1 MNDTHDRTCSF
12 RTYRVMLLV
21 TVQRVCIS
29 QAHHGST
36 RMFKEAGHDVVDDR
50 VLSRGYYWEARQEHP
65 GGSKIIVSSS
75 VVRLHTSKLKGHPRP
90 PADLRVYE
98 CAASQSYQRLIMRQ
112 FNPAPYYEDSQFVFG
127 ATGAESAYT
136 TSAEASSSAAEGG
149 CSTPPTEYT
158 PELETSEL
166 PYFAID
172 PTLLDDVHD
181 PTSKKRKLDSLSSEL
196 EDHDANMPTF
206 TGTHGRAGHP
216 PTRRFQ
222 SPFLPA
228 SKKICT
234 SNQKT
239 SKIPIPSRLKVSTE
253 IAAPIRSSVPSSI
266 RSSAL
271 SSIHSSVP
279 SSIHSSALSSIH
291 SSVPSSIRSSA
302 PSSIRSTAPSSIR
315 PTAPLRSNLP
325 GCLSTVVPRSTHPPQ
340 SIPQPSHGAITSKK
354 QAMSEPQASLT
365 PTCSFLVHKPI
376 VSRSRPKPK
385 PVVNTMQPLAFSKNT
400 VTLSSRS
407 KLPPVRDIP
416 PVPQDDSDDVEL
428 NSGLLTRKSIGGSSK
443 DKVSAHSRSQLESG
457 RQHSMLQTMQGEI
470 LQLRKEQ
477 SRISQDHSAVTNRID
492 MQVEA
497 IILRLE
503 ALEVLQKMMGI
514 ETNEALPAPVDNT
527 NEFWADIDELTIDN
541 EISSTKVLRP
551 KWELSWTGN
560 AKWHGAYVERFRRD
574 ACTYEPTLSQDTVD
588 KLPSKTLKSL
598 TGKVFKNM
606 KQKYKEA
613 EKPISVQS
621 LNVQSARREKRHLDK
636 AALASAVRPD
646 FPPLAG
652 EEYDFIFAAKWQST
666 DYSGSDASDDI
677 NSSDD
682 EAVSAPQSA
691 PKSIQEEEEDDNLN
705 DVPTCMAVE
714 GCDSRRAIK
723 EIRGAVDEDVEKK
736 EAQKKHWMKKRIPR
750 VQGPPRMAKSLP
762 VHDSMKTPRW
772 AVSTKWLHSLSLEE
786 RNEQEA
792 LMTEDHV
799 IGDSESSTD
808 PNIDDS
814 EQEEINYDSV

>member
-1 MNDTHDRTCSF
+1 MAQLIPSTTPIRALEDHGDRVIAVAVFHDPSTHDERMVTGSYDGMV
-12 RTYRVMLLV
+12 RLWDLKTGKVLKKMDGHRSRVRALAVSRDGKWIASGDESGELIAWHG
-21 TVQRVCIS
+21 TTGEPLSPAIEK
-29 QAHHGST
+29 AHD
-36 RMFKEAGHDVVDDR
+36 A
-50 VLSRGYYWEARQEHP
+50 
-65 GGSKIIVSSS
+65 SS
-75 VVRLHTSKLKGHPRP
+75 VVRLHTSKLKVNIIR
-90 PADLRVYE
+90 DYS

-172 PTLLDDVHD
+172 PTLLDDAHD

-253 IAAPIRSSVPSSI
+253 IAAPIHASVPSSI

-279 SSIHSSALSSIH
+279 SSIRSSALSSIH

-315 PTAPLRSNLP
+315 PTAPSRSNLP
-325 GCLSTVVPRSTHPPQ
+325 ECLSTVVPRSTHPPQ

-354 QAMSEPQASLT
+354 QAVSEPQASLT
-365 PTCSFLVHKPI
+365 PTRSFLVHKPI
-376 VSRSRPKPK
+376 
-385 PVVNTMQPLAFSKNT
+385 PLAFSKNT

-443 DKVSAHSRSQLESG
+443 DK
-457 RQHSMLQTMQGEI
+457 TMQGEI
-470 LQLRKEQ
+470 LQLRKE
-477 SRISQDHSAVTNRID
+477 
-492 MQVEA
+492 
-497 IILRLE
+497 
-503 ALEVLQKMMGI
+503 
-514 ETNEALPAPVDNT
+514 
-527 NEFWADIDELTIDN
+527 
-541 EISSTKVLRP
+541 
-551 KWELSWTGN
+551 
-560 AKWHGAYVERFRRD
+560 
-574 ACTYEPTLSQDTVD
+574 TV
-588 KLPSKTLKSL
+588 S
-598 TGKVFKNM
+598 N
-606 KQKYKEA
+606 
-613 EKPISVQS
+613 
-621 LNVQSARREKRHLDK
+621 
-636 AALASAVRPD
+636 
-646 FPPLAG
+646 FPR
-652 EEYDFIFAAKWQST
+652 S
-666 DYSGSDASDDI
+666 
-677 NSSDD
+677 
-682 EAVSAPQSA
+682 
-691 PKSIQEEEEDDNLN
+691 
-705 DVPTCMAVE
+705 
-714 GCDSRRAIK
+714 
-723 EIRGAVDEDVEKK
+723 
-736 EAQKKHWMKKRIPR
+736 
-750 VQGPPRMAKSLP
+750 
-762 VHDSMKTPRW
+762 
-772 AVSTKWLHSLSLEE
+772 
-786 RNEQEA
+786 
-792 LMTEDHV
+792 
-799 IGDSESSTD
+799 
-808 PNIDDS
+808 
-814 EQEEINYDSV
+814 

>member
-29 QAHHGST
+29 QAHHVPT

-50 VLSRGYYWEARQEHP
+50 VLSRGYWEALQEHP
-65 GGSKIIVSSS
+65 GGSKIIPQVQPSSS
-75 VVRLHTSKLKGHPRP
+75 FQVLEDERLSCDLIALQGVFHHSHVVQLHTSKLKVNVIR
-90 PADLRVYE
+90 DY
-98 CAASQSYQRLIMRQ
+98 SRLIMRQ
-112 FNPAPYYEDSQFVFG
+112 FNPVPYYEDSQFVFG

-158 PELETSEL
+158 PEHETSQL

-172 PTLLDDVHD
+172 PTLLDDAHD
-181 PTSKKRKLDSLSSEL
+181 PTSKKRKLDSLHSEQ
-196 EDHDANMPTF
+196 EDHDVNMPTL

-228 SKKICT
+228 SKKICPL
-234 SNQKT
+234 NQKT
-239 SKIPIPSRLKVSTE
+239 SNLSLCTVVNLFYCTIINSFLCTIINSFLCTIVNPSNCTIVNSSNCTSMIQSSRTSLDCSTTPSRST
-253 IAAPIRSSVPSSI
+253 
-266 RSSAL
+266 
-271 SSIHSSVP
+271 
-279 SSIHSSALSSIH
+279 
-291 SSVPSSIRSSA
+291 
-302 PSSIRSTAPSSIR
+302 
-315 PTAPLRSNLP
+315 
-325 GCLSTVVPRSTHPPQ
+325 
-340 SIPQPSHGAITSKK
+340 ITSKK
-354 QAMSEPQASLT
+354 QVVLEPQASLT
-365 PTCSFLVHKPI
+365 PTRSFLVHKPN
-376 VSRSRPKPK
+376 VNRPHPKPK
-385 PVVNTMQPLAFSKNT
+385 PVGNAMQPLAFSKNT
-400 VTLSSRS
+400 IALSSHS
-407 KLPPVRDIP
+407 KLPQARNIP
-416 PVPQDDSDDVEL
+416 PIPQDDSDNAQLD
-428 NSGLLTRKSIGGSSK
+428 SGLLTHKSIGGSSK

-457 RQHSMLQTMQGEI
+457 RQHSMLQNMQGEI

-477 SRISQDHSAVTNRID
+477 SRISQDHSVVTNRID

-497 IILRLE
+497 IIRHLE
-503 ALEVLQKMMGI
+503 ALKVQDPQSAPSRTDNSMNSAIRQVLQKMMGI
-514 ETNEALPAPVDNT
+514 ETNEALPAPVDNA

-541 EISSTKVLRP
+541 EI
-551 KWELSWTGN
+551 
-560 AKWHGAYVERFRRD
+560 F
-574 ACTYEPTLSQDTVD
+574 
-588 KLPSKTLKSL
+588 KTLKSL

-621 LNVQSARREKRHLDK
+621 LNVQSARREKRQLDK

-682 EAVSAPQSA
+682 EAVSL
-691 PKSIQEEEEDDNLN
+691 LN
-705 DVPTCMAVE
+705 PHQKAYKKKKKTTILMTCPPVWRSK
-714 GCDSRRAIK
+714 DLRRAIK
-723 EIRGAVDEDVEKK
+723 EIRGVVDQDIEKK

-808 PNIDDS
+808 PNIDDL
-814 EQEEINYDSV
+814 EQEEISYDSV